1 MHEKTE
7 SEKLLVNRATEALL
21 NYETIKVWRRNC
33 NCNVVEIVCVLTH
46 DSHSHTICMCVSV
59 CVLVC
64 STSTTRNQK
73 RSDSTMFCDKLSAL
87 HYDNKTH
94 SRSSTPVKVSSLLP
108 ACSDSWVSLA
118 TTYSVVGAAFSLS
131 EYWKCKCGI
140 SVVCVAG
147 MLTVGDLVMVNTLLF
162 QLSVPLGF
170 LGTFWRDMSQAAIEL
185 QDLDKLLSRKPLV
198 YVSRLFLDTYL
209 KT

>member
-1 MHEKTE
+1 
-7 SEKLLVNRATEALL
+7 
-21 NYETIKVWRRNC
+21 
-33 NCNVVEIVCVLTH
+33 
-46 DSHSHTICMCVSV
+46 
-59 CVLVC
+59 
-64 STSTTRNQK
+64 
-73 RSDSTMFCDKLSAL
+73 
-87 HYDNKTH
+87 
-94 SRSSTPVKVSSLLP
+94 
-108 ACSDSWVSLA
+108 
-118 TTYSVVGAAFSLS
+118 
-131 EYWKCKCGI
+131 
-140 SVVCVAG
+140 